1 MAILFIFL
9 ERYGLAILSLP
20 LPFLLSPLFSFRDAK
35 GGHPL
40 PIAYL
45 DRQRVA
51 ILLLIR
57 PFSCLLSFLQRHS
70 PAFERGERCLSSA
83 FS

>member
-20 LPFLLSPLFSFRDAK
+20 LPFNYLLYFSSRDAK

-51 ILLLIR
+51 ILLLFR
-57 PFSCLLSFLQRHS
+57 PFSCLLLFLPRLS
-70 PAFERGERCLSSA
+70 PAVERGGGCLSSA
-83 FS
+83 FF

>member
-9 ERYGLAILSLP
+9 ERYRLAILSLP
-20 LPFLLSPLFSFRDAK
+20 LPFYYLLYFLLETQK

-40 PIAYL
+40 QIAYL
-45 DRQRVA
+45 DRQGVP

-57 PFSCLLSFLQRHS
+57 PFSCLFSFLPRPS
-70 PAFERGERCLSSA
+70 PAFERGEGCLSSA
-83 FS
+83 FF

>member
-1 MAILFIFL
+1 MAILSMFI
-9 ERYGLAILSLP
+9 ERCGLAILSLP
-20 LPFLLSPLFSFRDAK
+20 LPFFSLLFFFSRDAK

-57 PFSCLLSFLQRHS
+57 PFSCLLSFLPRPS
-70 PAFERGERCLSSA
+70 PAFERGEGCLSSA
-83 FS
+83 FF